1 MTPSLRELQRS
12 FSCCLIDGHDTA
24 VASWIEADGIA
35 PPERVAVYRDTFLST
50 LHRALVLTF
59 PAVRRLVGADFFE
72 GVARIFAAEHP
83 PTHADLNGYGEGFPS
98 FLKRFAPAASLAY
111 LPDVARLEWAVN
123 RALHAEQPRSLVVA
137 ELDRVDAEE
146 ASRLR
151 FIAHPSVST
160 LGSLYPVDVV
170 WRAVLGEDDRALA
183 ELDLAAGPCHL
194 IVERCRD
201 EVDVSRLDETAWAV
215 SSALF
220 DGVPLGLV
228 VERHAGTD
236 VPAWLAAHLLAGRFA
251 SYTLVEKEALR

>member
-12 FSCCLIDGHDTA
+12 FSCCLIDGHDAA

-137 ELDRVDAEE
+137 ELD
-146 ASRLR
+146 
-151 FIAHPSVST
+151 
-160 LGSLYPVDVV
+160 
-170 WRAVLGEDDRALA
+170 
-183 ELDLAAGPCHL
+183 LAAGPCHL